1 MLRSVPWSTSVSF
14 ARAEIVV
21 VSFSKTVVMSS
32 VASGL
37 SFLPTIVASIDALSE
52 PPSPSFTV

>member
-21 VSFSKTVVMSS
+21 VSFSKTVAVSS
-32 VASGL
+32 FASGSSL
-37 SFLPTIVASIDALSE
+37 TDTTFNEIVAVLLLNK
-52 PPSPSFTV
+52 PSFA